1 MTDFYRD
8 LRSRNKSDSKAKV
21 LRSVPLFAPVSA
33 LPWSVQRFYTKEEM
47 LTKGKEAEDD
57 GVGDQVDR
65 VAGARE
71 VELATA
77 DALVHGPHL
86 LSGLRGKVN

>member
-1 MTDFYRD
+1 M
-8 LRSRNKSDSKAKV
+8 
-21 LRSVPLFAPVSA
+21 
-33 LPWSVQRFYTKEEM
+33 PWSVQRFYTKEEM